1 MNVTLAIDE
10 RLARRSR
17 EYAVRR
23 HTTLNGL
30 VRAYLDGL
38 VSDPEAEQTAAE
50 FVELARTQ
58 AGRSPRGFVFRRD
71 AAHDRRVP

>member
-30 VRAYLDGL
+30 VRTYLDGL
-38 VSDPEAEQTAAE
+38 VSDTAAEQTAA
-50 FVELARTQ
+50 
-58 AGRSPRGFVFRRD
+58 
-71 AAHDRRVP
+71 